1 MRTPWCGRCSP
12 RCRCRDVPKALPPS
26 LLKQVR
32 TLALRGRRAT
42 DALLGG
48 DVRSVFR
55 GTGMEFTD
63 IRPYTEGDDVR
74 HLDWNLLARTGL
86 PYIKLYT
93 ETRELTLLL
102 IVDRSASTTIGD
114 PEPKLSRGIEV
125 AAMLALVAQQQHDR
139 VGLIAFGEHVGPVVP
154 PGRGQQHAWG
164 IVKRLFELEHE
175 GQGTDLASALR
186 QAGALLKRRAM
197 VVVVSDFLAPEW
209 EVPLK
214 GLAARHEVTAIT
226 LDDARERRLP
236 ASGWVT
242 LEGIERGQ
250 RVLFDAGDA
259 NGRARAEASL
269 AAQRAHRS
277 ATLASAGVRE
287 VQVDTA
293 GDYLPALRAAFG
305 RGKRTR

>member
-1 MRTPWCGRCSP
+1 MPGS
-12 RCRCRDVPKALPPS
+12 LPPS

-48 DVRSVFR
+48 EVRSVFR

-63 IRPYTEGDDVR
+63 VRPYTEGDDVR

-102 IVDRSASTTIGD
+102 VVDRSASTTIGD
-114 PEPKLSRGIEV
+114 PEPKLARGVEV

-139 VGLIAFGEHVGPVVP
+139 VGLLAFGAHVGPVVP
-154 PGRGQQHAWG
+154 PGRGQRHAWG
-164 IVKRLFELEHE
+164 IVKRLMALEPD
-175 GQGTDLASALR
+175 GQSTDLAGALR
-186 QAGALLKRRAM
+186 AAGTLVTRRAM
-197 VVVVSDFLAPEW
+197 IVVVSDFLATEW
-209 EVPLK
+209 ERPLR

-226 LDDARERRLP
+226 LDDARESELP
-236 ASGWVT
+236 SSGWVT
-242 LEGIERGQ
+242 LEGVEHGR
-250 RVLFDAGDA
+250 RVLFNAGDRRV
-259 NGRARAEASL
+259 RARAQ
-269 AAQRAHRS
+269 AAVLQARQARS
-277 ATLASAGVRE
+277 ATLAGAGVRE
-287 VQVDTA
+287 VRVDTA